1 MSTTSD
7 DDDHRL
13 EVLGYK
19 PTFRREFS
27 NLATISFAF
36 SIMVCSVCSLGPI
49 LLQIQITGIVFEY
62 RNDSQHSTVTWRAC
76 FRMSRD

>member
-1 MSTTSD
+1 MLSVTED

-19 PTFRREFS
+19 PSFRREFS

-36 SIMVCSVCSLGPI
+36 SIMVCFVHFMTVVSVNF
-49 LLQIQITGIVFEY
+49 T
-62 RNDSQHSTVTWRAC
+62 
-76 FRMSRD
+76 

>member
-36 SIMVCSVCSLGPI
+36 SIMVSSGRSDPNLISNLNHRDCVRVSQRLSTLRCYLEG
-49 LLQIQITGIVFEY
+49 LLPYV
-62 RNDSQHSTVTWRAC
+62 A
-76 FRMSRD
+76 